1 VIVWSI
7 VKELDKKK
15 LALITGIAGQ
25 DGSYLAEFLL
35 DKNYEVHGVIADY
48 HYQDRSRLWRLKSL
62 EGRIRLHVIDV
73 LNFQQTENCISK
85 LRPDEIYH
93 LASNVEPRVIFED
106 EINTYNINFTGTINL
121 LRAIHKTRVN
131 SKLYCA
137 GSSLMFGK
145 VTESPQNEDSS
156 MNPTTPYGIAKVAAL
171 HFIRMYREAYGVFAC
186 MGILYNHESPRR
198 DDRFLPRK
206 ITKAVASIKAG
217 KQSTLE
223 LGNIN
228 IQRDWS
234 FAGDVIES
242 MWLMLQAEKPRDYVV
257 GSGVLHSIEELLAVA
272 FGAVGLD
279 WRKYVVMNDK
289 FFRNIDYENLCAD
302 ISKAKM
308 ELNWSPRV
316 NFEQLILNMV
326 EADMKLLKGSCD

>member
-1 VIVWSI
+1 MVKVI
-7 VKELDKKK
+7 DTKK

-35 DKNYEVHGVIADY
+35 AKNYEVHGVIADY
-48 HYQDRSRLWRLKSL
+48 HYQDQSRLWRLKNL
-62 EGRIRLHVIDV
+62 EGRVKLHVIDV
-73 LNFQQTENCISK
+73 LNYQETENCISE
-85 LRPDEIYH
+85 LSPNEIYH
-93 LASNVEPRVIFED
+93 LASNVDPRVIFED

-121 LRAIHKTRVN
+121 LRAIHKTKTN
-131 SKLYCA
+131 AKLYCA

-171 HFIRMYREAYGVFAC
+171 HFIRMYREADWVFAC

-206 ITKAVASIKAG
+206 ITKAVASIKVG

-242 MWLMLQAEKPRDYVV
+242 MWLMLQAEKPRDYVI

-279 WRKYVVMNDK
+279 WRKYVVVSDK

-302 ISKAKM
+302 ISKAKI

-316 NFEQLILNMV
+316 NFEQLILIMV
-326 EADMKLLKGSCD
+326 ETDMKLLKGSCD

>member
-1 VIVWSI
+1 MKVT
-7 VKELDKKK
+7 DTKK

-35 DKNYEVHGVIADY
+35 GKNYEVHGVIADS
-48 HYQDRSRLWRLKSL
+48 HYQDQSRLWRLKNL
-62 EGRIRLHVIDV
+62 EGRVKLHVIDV
-73 LNFQQTENCISK
+73 LNFQQTENCISE
-85 LRPDEIYH
+85 LSPDEIYH
-93 LASNVEPRVIFED
+93 LASNVDPRVIFED

-121 LRAIHKTRVN
+121 LRAIHKTKTKA
-131 SKLYCA
+131 KLYCA
-137 GSSLMFGK
+137 GSSLMFGR

-217 KQSTLE
+217 KQNTLE

-242 MWLMLQAEKPRDYVV
+242 MWLMLQAEKPRDYVI
-257 GSGVLHSIEELLAVA
+257 GSGVLHSIEELLEIA

-279 WRKYVVMNDK
+279 WRKYVVVNDK

-302 ISKAKM
+302 ILKAKI

-316 NFEQLILNMV
+316 SFEQLILNMV
-326 EADMKLLKGSCD
+326 ETDMKLLKGSCD

>member
-1 VIVWSI
+1 M
-7 VKELDKKK
+7 KEHDKKK

-35 DKNYEVHGVIADY
+35 DKNYEVHGVISDY
-48 HYQDRSRLWRLKSL
+48 HYQDQSRLWRLKSL
-62 EGRIRLHVIDV
+62 EGRLRLHVIDV
-73 LNFQQTENCISK
+73 LNFQQTENCISE
-85 LRPDEIYH
+85 LSPDEIYH

-121 LRAIHKTRVN
+121 LRAIHKTKVS

-137 GSSLMFGK
+137 GSSLMFGR

-171 HFIRMYREAYGVFAC
+171 HFIRMYREAYGMFAC

-279 WRKYVVMNDK
+279 WRKYVVVNDK

-302 ISKAKM
+302 ISKAKI

-326 EADMKLLKGSCD
+326 EADVKLLKGLCD

>member
-1 VIVWSI
+1 MKVF
-7 VKELDKKK
+7 DKKK

-35 DKNYEVHGVIADY
+35 AKNYEVHGVISDY
-48 HYQDRSRLWRLKSL
+48 HSRDHSRLWRLKNL
-62 EGRIRLHVIDV
+62 EGRIKLHVVDI
-73 LNFQQTENCISK
+73 LNFEQTANCISE
-85 LRPDEIYH
+85 LSPDEIYH
-93 LASNVEPRVIFED
+93 LASNVDPRVIFEE
-106 EINTYNINFTGTINL
+106 EINTYNINFTGTIHI
-121 LRAIHKTRVN
+121 LRAIYKTKTKA
-131 SKLYCA
+131 KLYCA
-137 GSSLMFGK
+137 GSSLMFGR
-145 VTESPQNEDSS
+145 VSESPQNENSS

-217 KQSTLE
+217 KQTILE
-223 LGNIN
+223 LGNIK

-242 MWLMLQAEKPRDYVV
+242 MWLMLQAAVPEDYVI
-257 GSGVLHSIEELLAVA
+257 GSGVLHSVEDLLACA
-272 FGAVGLD
+272 FGSVGLD
-279 WRKYVVMNDK
+279 WRKYVVVNDK

-302 ISKAKM
+302 ISKAKK
-308 ELNWSPRV
+308 ELNWSPRI
-316 NFEQLILNMV
+316 NFEKLIFNMV
-326 EADMKLLKGSCD
+326 EQDVKLLKGLCD